1 MNDENEETHN
11 DNLGDV
17 NEISLNHGSENSL
30 SDLMRRLKDRPWFKQ
45 PKEVTLETVFKSLIG
60 SLIMRDPTNNDEISL
75 LIREI
80 IAYIFRD
87 N

>member
-1 MNDENEETHN
+1 VNDENEETHN